1 LVGFTELVMAVLLVV
16 ILVLR
21 PSGIMGGR
29 ELRWPAALGGRSRAQ
44 ARTGAGEAA
53 EAAGDAAETKV
64 PRADV

>member
-1 LVGFTELVMAVLLVV
+1 MSRLLPIRLVGFTEVVMAVLLVV

-29 ELRWPAALGGRSRAQ
+29 ELRWPARR
-44 ARTGAGEAA
+44 
-53 EAAGDAAETKV
+53 